1 MFRGRRPKKIGGAQV
16 TLTPPG
22 PVGGGQRFFPPFFL
36 PPFAVFFA
44 ISSSLERGSSA
55 LLLVTK
61 GYHRW
66 AERSTLIQ
74 DVDYG

>member
-1 MFRGRRPKKIGGAQV
+1 MTEGMAPALGARGSGAFARDY
-16 TLTPPG
+16 L
-22 PVGGGQRFFPPFFL
+22 FFLPPFFL

-55 LLLVTK
+55 RLPVTR
-61 GYHRW
+61 GYNRW

>member
-1 MFRGRRPKKIGGAQV
+1 MAKKTAKGGKKKGV
-16 TLTPPG
+16 
-22 PVGGGQRFFPPFFL
+22 PPFFL

-55 LLLVTK
+55 LLPVTE
-61 GYHRW
+61 GHHRW